1 MPRHQR
7 PSNRD
12 WDNDDDSWDEEL
24 DDYGPDGQS
33 TTTDCVNCGCEIY
46 DDAVQCPL
54 CGEYQTG
61 HSGRSTWDTQP
72 FWWKLAGLLALV
84 AMLFA
89 VLVMCV

>member
-7 PSNRD
+7 PSDRE
-12 WDNDDDSWDEEL
+12 WDEEDSWDEDL
-24 DDYGPDGQS
+24 DDYGQDDQS
-33 TTTDCVNCGCEIY
+33 TTSPCVKCGCEIY